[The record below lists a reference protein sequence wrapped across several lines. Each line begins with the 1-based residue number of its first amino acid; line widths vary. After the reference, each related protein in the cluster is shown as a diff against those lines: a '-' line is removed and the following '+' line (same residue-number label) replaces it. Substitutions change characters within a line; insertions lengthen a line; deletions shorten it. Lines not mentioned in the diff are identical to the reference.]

1 MARPPR
7 VSPTTRGSAANAAGA
22 RCGALYGLF
31 TARRGR
37 GPKQMPRC
45 SHTYANSSQCRRIVS
60 AEQKHCY
67 SHDPTRASERRQNAA
82 RGGKAK
88 ASGEL
93 GRVKAR
99 LQTLADMV
107 AEGQMD
113 RADAA
118 VISQIWGTYLRALST
133 EMKQKE
139 QLELIERLE
148 GLEQRKGERRYG
160 A

>member
-1 MARPPR
+1 
-7 VSPTTRGSAANAAGA
+7 
-22 RCGALYGLF
+22 
-31 TARRGR
+31 
-37 GPKQMPRC
+37 MPRC
-45 SHTYANSSQCRRIVS
+45 SHTHADSSQCRRIVS
-60 AEQKHCY
+60 AEQEYCY
-67 SHDPTRASERRQNAA
+67 SHDPGRAGERRRNAA
-82 RGGKAK
+82 RGAKAK

-107 AEGQMD
+107 EEGQID

-118 VISQIWGTYLRALST
+118 VISQIWGTYLRAVSVEL
-133 EMKQKE
+133 KARE
-139 QLELIERLE
+139 QLELVERLEAMEE